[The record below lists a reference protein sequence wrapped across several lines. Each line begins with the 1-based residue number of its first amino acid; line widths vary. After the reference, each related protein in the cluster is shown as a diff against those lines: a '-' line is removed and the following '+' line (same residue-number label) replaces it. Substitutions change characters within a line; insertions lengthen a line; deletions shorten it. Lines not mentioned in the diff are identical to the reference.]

1 MYNSLPGWS
10 MGQAFKNFILALALP
25 TFINAQCLPPA
36 TTSQPTQPPSPTDAP
51 TPPPFGRTAECPP
64 NQCWEGGCETDP
76 NICQIICDKDACDTE
91 CPDVQLDVADMS
103 AERCSELCVESRDK
117 PANDKPC
124 RFWRY
129 VSNLHHCLIVNVD
142 MLIDFTN
149 GLEIQ
154 Q

>member
-51 TPPPFGRTAECPP
+51 PFGRTAECPP
-64 NQCWEGGCETDP
+64 NQCWEGGCDINP
-76 NICQIICDKDACDTE
+76 NICQITCKTGEACETE
-91 CPDVQLDVADMS
+91 CADDPQLDVADMN
-103 AERCSELCVESRDK
+103 ADKCSELCIASRDK
-117 PANDKPC
+117 AENDKPC

-129 VSNLHHCLIVNVD
+129 VSH
-142 MLIDFTN
+142 F
-149 GLEIQ
+149 
-154 Q
+154 